1 MIRFFA
7 KEDQNGEVARH
18 YERSKEVGFKFL
30 SNLTI
35 AIESEYI

>member
-7 KEDQNGEVARH
+7 KEAQNGEVARH
-18 YERSKEVGFKFL
+18 YERSKEVGFNFL
-30 SNLTI
+30 RNLTT

>member
-18 YERSKEVGFKFL
+18 YERSKEVGFNFFQFFEKFDDRH
-30 SNLTI
+30 
-35 AIESEYI
+35 